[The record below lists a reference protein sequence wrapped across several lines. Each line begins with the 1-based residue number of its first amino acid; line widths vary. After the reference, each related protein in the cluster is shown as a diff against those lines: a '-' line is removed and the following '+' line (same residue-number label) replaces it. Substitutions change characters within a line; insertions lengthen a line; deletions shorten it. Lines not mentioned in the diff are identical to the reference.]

1 MRGQAG
7 LISTMIM
14 VGVVLVIG
22 IAALA
27 YFNTS
32 MAAQRAELQLQSL
45 LAVESSRTITSIVYG
60 NGTDYVIFLTKRM
73 TEARI
78 DILVLGTSAEGV
90 RYRYLERGTH
100 YDLYYAD
107 PTTGV
112 PYYNLTDLSGWDPVL
127 PWIKSVRQV
136 YIKNPAGTSP
146 YMRLNE
152 FCDNLPPGGA
162 VTLGELLVEPNEPV
176 LIRVHLEPGLPIDTA
191 WVMIMFEV
199 GDSSYQIAAVPLP
212 YHG

>member
-45 LAVESSRTITSIVYG
+45 LAVESSRTITSVIYG

-73 TEARI
+73 TEANLDVI
-78 DILVLGTSAEGV
+78 VLGTSAGDA
-90 RYRYLERGTH
+90 RYKYLDLGTQ
-100 YDLYYAD
+100 YSLYYAD
-107 PTTGV
+107 PATGV
-112 PYYNLTDLSGWDPVL
+112 PYYNITDLSGWDTVDSL
-127 PWIKSVRQV
+127 IRSARQV
-136 YIKNPAGTSP
+136 YVKDPTGTSP
-146 YMRLNE
+146 YMRLTE
-152 FCDNLPPGGA
+152 YCDGLPPTGNVRMGR
-162 VTLGELLVEPNEPV
+162 LFVEPNEPV
-176 LIRVHLEPGLPIDTA
+176 LLRIHLASGLPIDTA
-191 WVMIMFEV
+191 WVMIMLEV
-199 GDSSYQIAAVPLP
+199 GDSSYQIAVVPLP

>member
-45 LAVESSRTITSIVYG
+45 LAVESSRTVTSIVYG
-60 NGTDYVIFLTKRM
+60 NGTDYVIFLTKKM

-78 DILVLGTSAEGV
+78 DILVLGTTSGGV
-90 RYRYLERGTH
+90 RYDYLGFGQD

-107 PTTGV
+107 PQANV
-112 PYYNLTDLSGWDPVL
+112 PYYNITDLTGWDPVPSL
-127 PWIKSVRQV
+127 IRGARQI
-136 YIKNPAGTSP
+136 YIKDPTGTSP
-146 YMRLNE
+146 YMALSE
-152 FCDNLPPGGA
+152 YCDNLPATGA
-162 VTLGELLVEPNEPV
+162 VAMGRLFIEPNEPV
-176 LIRVHLEPGLPIDTA
+176 LLRVHLAPDLPIDTA
-191 WVMIMFEV
+191 WVMIMLEIS
-199 GDSSYQIAAVPLP
+199 DSSYQIATVPLP

>member
-1 MRGQAG
+1 MKGQAG

-60 NGTDYVIFLTKRM
+60 NGTDYVIFLTKKM
-73 TEARI
+73 TEANL
-78 DILVLGTSAEGV
+78 DIIVLGTSAGSV
-90 RYRYLERGTH
+90 RYTYLDLGTQ
-100 YDLYYAD
+100 YSLYYAD
-107 PTTGV
+107 PATGV
-112 PYYNLTDLSGWDPVL
+112 PYYNITDLSGWDPIPTL
-127 PWIKSVRQV
+127 IRSTTQV
-136 YIKNPAGTSP
+136 YIKDPSGTSP
-146 YMRLNE
+146 YMRLSE
-152 FCDNLPPGGA
+152 FCDSLPATGSVKMGRIFVVP
-162 VTLGELLVEPNEPV
+162 EEPM
-176 LIRVHLEPGLPIDTA
+176 LIRVHLNPGLAIDTA
-191 WVMIMFEV
+191 WVMIMLEV
-199 GDSSYQIAAVPLP
+199 GDSAYQIAVVPLP

>member
-14 VGVVLVIG
+14 VGVVVVIG

-73 TEARI
+73 TEANL
-78 DILVLGTSAEGV
+78 DIIVLGTYEGGV
-90 RYRYLERGTH
+90 RYVYLAQGTD
-100 YDLYYAD
+100 YSLYYAD
-107 PTTGV
+107 PSTGV
-112 PYYNLTDLSGWDPVL
+112 PYYNLTDLSGWDPL
-127 PWIKSVRQV
+127 PTIIRSVRQV
-136 YIKNPAGTSP
+136 FIKDPTGTSP

-152 FCDNLPPGGA
+152 YCDGLPATGA
-162 VTLGELLVEPNEPV
+162 VTMGRIFIEPNEPM
-176 LIRVHLEPGLPIDTA
+176 LIRVHLAPGLPIDTA
-191 WVMIMFEV
+191 WVMIMLEV
-199 GDSSYQIAAVPLP
+199 GDSSYQIATVSLP